1 MRGREEG
8 EIRVVAVVGG
18 VAVVVE
24 VYLGE
29 MGVLMEEDKFQPS
42 ALRG

>member
-1 MRGREEG
+1 VGRREE
-8 EIRVVAVVGG
+8 EEVRVV
-18 VAVVVE
+18 VVVVVK

-29 MGVLMEEDKFQPS
+29 MEVLMGEDKFQPS